1 MQYVMCHG
9 KIFRFFIVPISNT
22 HRTIKRCHFR
32 MQRAIV
38 KVLFDIIFFNE
49 FPVDCYHQICCFK
62 CVVRD

>member
-9 KIFRFFIVPISNT
+9 KIIFRFFIELISNT

-38 KVLFDIIFFNE
+38 KVLFDIFFKLI
-49 FPVDCYHQICCFK
+49 PS
-62 CVVRD
+62 

>member
-9 KIFRFFIVPISNT
+9 NIFRFFIGPISNT

-38 KVLFDIIFFNE
+38 KVLFDIIFFIFYNSQLIVIIK
-49 FPVDCYHQICCFK
+49 F
-62 CVVRD
+62 VVTIV

>member
-9 KIFRFFIVPISNT
+9 KIIFRFFIELIFNT

-38 KVLFDIIFFNE
+38 KVLFDIIFFIFYNSQLIVIIK
-49 FPVDCYHQICCFK
+49 F
-62 CVVRD
+62 VVTIV

>member
-9 KIFRFFIVPISNT
+9 KIIFRFFIELISNT

-38 KVLFDIIFFNE
+38 KVLFDIIFFIFYNSQLIVIIK
-49 FPVDCYHQICCFK
+49 F
-62 CVVRD
+62 VVTIV